1 MGQILLVLKIPVS
14 GDEDREPGSPCL
26 CEQCAVLEPGLGLLL
41 HRPDLVAR
49 KVPRE
54 LPWQLLIEENAHER
68 SQPRGP
74 PRGRPRLVPST
85 LWETSRETRPG
96 CGSVPEGAH
105 DVGSDRNEVGSGQPA
120 ACSRR
125 NQAATIANGLATF
138 RNRGIHCPAQPWQR
152 CAWRRQ
158 PSERR
163 GHDVGIGLAAH
174 RRRGAGTR
182 TGGAIIQND
191 PRHFSE

>member
-1 MGQILLVLKIPVS
+1 MSSIVSFGDAKDLSRLDALDRGQYLGDQRKEILVGQILLVLKIPVS

-74 PRGRPRLVPST
+74 PRGRPRLVP
-85 LWETSRETRPG
+85 
-96 CGSVPEGAH
+96 
-105 DVGSDRNEVGSGQPA
+105 
-120 ACSRR
+120 
-125 NQAATIANGLATF
+125 
-138 RNRGIHCPAQPWQR
+138 
-152 CAWRRQ
+152 
-158 PSERR
+158 
-163 GHDVGIGLAAH
+163 
-174 RRRGAGTR
+174 
-182 TGGAIIQND
+182 
-191 PRHFSE
+191 